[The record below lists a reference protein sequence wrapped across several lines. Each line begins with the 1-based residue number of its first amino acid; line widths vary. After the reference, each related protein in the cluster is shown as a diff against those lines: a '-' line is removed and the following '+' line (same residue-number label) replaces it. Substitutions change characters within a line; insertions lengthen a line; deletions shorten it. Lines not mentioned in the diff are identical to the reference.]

1 MGSAARLHRDN
12 TWRSL
17 QPTTLHG
24 RVRSIGAE
32 IPLRSTDTRVLPSLA
47 RVLTSSALAS
57 GMIICVAPNA
67 LVSASGILTA
77 ALSCEHHEHDKRH
90 GDNYGDVE
98 RRQGHRRHGWPKRK
112 GARAQEGSKGA
123 AQVCTRRRCPAAVLR
138 SRPGAE
144 TYAAGR
150 VHRPCRS
157 TPKICGITPTRR
169 QRARAC
175 GRLRRK

>member
-112 GARAQEGSKGA
+112 GARAPRGVKRRGPSLHKETMPGRCFAITTGRRDLCRGTGAPALSKHA
-123 AQVCTRRRCPAAVLR
+123 KDLWNHANPA
-138 SRPGAE
+138 P
-144 TYAAGR
+144 
-150 VHRPCRS
+150 
-157 TPKICGITPTRR
+157 
-169 QRARAC
+169 ARA
-175 GRLRRK
+175 GLW